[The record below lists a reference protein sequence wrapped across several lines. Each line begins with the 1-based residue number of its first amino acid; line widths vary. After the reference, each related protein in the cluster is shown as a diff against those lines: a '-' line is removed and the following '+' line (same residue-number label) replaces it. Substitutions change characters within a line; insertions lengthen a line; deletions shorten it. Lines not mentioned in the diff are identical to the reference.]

1 MDFYRGTL
9 SARRLGVLIRQMPA
23 DSTLV
28 TALNEGPRWSTT
40 DNLIADLWALIVKVN
55 SDPDK
60 VSGDIDHPL
69 REEMTAKVIAAHK
82 AALKEEFRRRKSAY
96 AGS

>member
-28 TALNEGPRWSTT
+28 AALDDGPRWSTT
-40 DNLIADLWALIVKVN
+40 DNLIADLWALLVKVN
-55 SDPDK
+55 TDPDK
-60 VSGDIDHPL
+60 VRGDIDHPV
-69 REEMTAKVIAAHK
+69 RAEMTAKVVAAAK
-82 AALKEEFRRRKSAY
+82 KSLKEEFRRRKNAY
-96 AGS
+96 KSQ

>member
-28 TALNEGPRWSTT
+28 TALNDGPRWSTT
-40 DNLIADLWALIVKVN
+40 DNLIADLWALMVKVN
-55 SDPDK
+55 SEKGSLPD
-60 VSGDIDHPL
+60 DFDHPT
-69 REEMTAKVIAAHK
+69 RAEMTAKVKAAHK
-82 AALKEEFRRRKSAY
+82 AVLKEEFLRRKSAY
-96 AGS
+96 TKS